1 MIMTRTLGVVCFL
14 SLALSTD
21 AALAACAGGRA
32 LILANQTVDRV
43 MTVRGGKSCAIR
55 LSGSLGP
62 TYGAEIVE
70 RPQHGTVAV
79 QVPHRVV
86 YTARAG
92 YVGNDSFAYA
102 RKGLSTQNAPVTFS
116 VRVAVRVV
124 R

>member
-1 MIMTRTLGVVCFL
+1 VFFVLLCATP
-14 SLALSTD
+14 
-21 AALAACAGGRA
+21 LAARPAA
-32 LILANQTVDRV
+32 VADPQPTVDRV
-43 MTVRGGKSCAIR
+43 MTVRGKCAP
-55 LSGSLGP
+55 SGFRSWPDLRRRN
-62 TYGAEIVE
+62 VE
-70 RPQHGTVAV
+70 PQHGTVAV